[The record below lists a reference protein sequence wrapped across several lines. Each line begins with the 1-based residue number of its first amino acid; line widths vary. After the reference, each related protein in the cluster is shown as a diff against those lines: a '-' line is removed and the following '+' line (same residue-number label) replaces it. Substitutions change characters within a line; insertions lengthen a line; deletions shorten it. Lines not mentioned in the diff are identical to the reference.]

1 MNTAAWTGLVLGA
14 LIGAVCGFWQARDM
28 RTEPGLK
35 RAGSSAL
42 RLAFLLAALLA
53 SVAWAGADKL
63 WLVGS
68 VAVVYTAV
76 FLWKFKQALTKK
88 K

>member
-1 MNTAAWTGLVLGA
+1 MNAAAWTGLALGA
-14 LIGAVCGFWQARDM
+14 IIGVICGFWQACDM
-28 RTEPGLK
+28 RAEPGLK
-35 RAGSSAL
+35 RLGSSAL
-42 RLAFLLAALLA
+42 RLAFLLAALLGA
-53 SVAWAGADKL
+53 VAWAKADKL

-76 FLWKFKQALTKK
+76 FLWKFREALAKK